1 MKRIKSAKQL
11 TFTYFS
17 IVAFAII
24 TFHFAMFDTMLE
36 SMETIYAQN
45 RMHKDLNT
53 AIHLLQGTHLTHV
66 AVPPFSD
73 AYVGEKS
80 LPPWIVLQPDVSDD
94 RPYHLDPSSDTNLE
108 YFSMKKRV
116 MLNGKMQNIY
126 LIHYDEI
133 YEESESQ
140 MFKTQ
145 TTQTIMSLL
154 LLVISLWVV
163 MRISARLTNPLARL
177 SQELEGRNA
186 QDSTPIPMPD
196 GAATREIHQLVNQL
210 NSYRNQIQALL
221 HRERAF
227 NRYASHELRTPLM
240 VMKGALTLLGKSD
253 SKAFLERQRGRM
265 DSACQEMED
274 YITTLLSLTREDDID
289 AMLLREVDDNELQSI
304 VRAHTEYNSGKPVE
318 VLQHSHGVVK
328 TKLPMPTLHIL
339 IGNLVKNAIACTE
352 QGQIDLIMSDQ
363 EIKVVDTGCGL
374 QGKPSGESYGLGL
387 MIVRD
392 ICQKYH
398 CEFSLVD
405 NEDQGCTAKVI
416 FPE

>member
-24 TFHFAMFDTMLE
+24 TFHFTMFDTMLE

-66 AVPPFSD
+66 AIPPFSD

-80 LPPWIVLQPDVSDD
+80 LPPWVVLEPDVSDD
-94 RPYHLDPSSDTNLE
+94 KPYHLAPSSDTDLE

-145 TTQTIMSLL
+145 TTQTIMSVL

-186 QDSTPIPMPD
+186 QDSTPIPVPD
-196 GAATREIHQLVNQL
+196 GAATREIHQLVSQL
-210 NSYRNQIQALL
+210 NSYQNQIQALL

-253 SKAFLERQRGRM
+253 SKVFLERQRVRM
-265 DSACQEMED
+265 SSACQEMED

-289 AMLLREVDDNELQSI
+289 AMLLREVDDNELQAI

-318 VLQHSHGVVK
+318 VVQHRHGAVK

-363 EIKVVDTGCGL
+363 EIKVVDPGCGL

-398 CEFSLVD
+398 CEFSLKD
-405 NEDQGCTAKVI
+405 NEVQGCTAKVI